1 MDSNLSYDDAYREL
15 AEIAHEIEME
25 SISVDVLAEKVKR
38 ASDLIT
44 YCQSRLRSTEDE
56 VGKIIKQIENQSEK

>member
-56 VGKIIKQIENQSEK
+56 VGKIIKQIENQTEK